1 MVIEPEFHP
10 MIIGKKG
17 ETVRNL
23 RNKYGVQVNLPRRGE
38 GNHENIVT
46 VVGYQQ
52 SAESAR
58 DEIQEMVDKLVSFF
72 KKNLLII
79 TLILIYTFGFI
90 QFYVLYRKM
99 FIKKKFTLTVEFIQ
113 G

>member
-1 MVIEPEFHP
+1 MVIEQEFHP

-38 GNHENIVT
+38 GNNENIVT

-52 SAESAR
+52 NAEKAR
-58 DEIQEMVDKLVSFF
+58 DEIQEMVDKLVSIFYDIQYCF
-72 KKNLLII
+72 IILQLLID
-79 TLILIYTFGFI
+79 
-90 QFYVLYRKM
+90 
-99 FIKKKFTLTVEFIQ
+99 
-113 G
+113 

>member
-23 RNKYGVQVNLPRRGE
+23 RNKFGVQVNLPRRGE
-38 GNHENIVT
+38 GNNENIVT

-58 DEIQEMVDKLVSFF
+58 DEIQEMVDKLVSLFLCCSLSNHF
-72 KKNLLII
+72 INNVRFVVDLMLCLLCSEKC
-79 TLILIYTFGFI
+79 LQGRD
-90 QFYVLYRKM
+90 LYR
-99 FIKKKFTLTVEFIQ
+99 Q
-113 G
+113 

>member
-1 MVIEPEFHP
+1 MTIEPEFHP

-38 GNHENIVT
+38 GNNENIVT

-52 SAESAR
+52 KAELAR
-58 DEIQEMVDKLVSFF
+58 DEIQEMVDKLVS
-72 KKNLLII
+72 I
-79 TLILIYTFGFI
+79 FI
-90 QFYVLYRKM
+90 KTYFLYIDVLYTNYIFYYFIIFRKM
-99 FIKKKFTLTVEFIQ
+99 FTKKKFILTVEFIQ

>member
-1 MVIEPEFHP
+1 

-38 GNHENIVT
+38 GNNENIVT

-58 DEIQEMVDKLVSFF
+58 DEIQEMVDKLVSYFSF
-72 KKNLLII
+72 LHTAYHNMGSFLSII
-79 TLILIYTFGFI
+79 IIFDNY
-90 QFYVLYRKM
+90 
-99 FIKKKFTLTVEFIQ
+99 
-113 G
+113 

>member
-1 MVIEPEFHP
+1 MTIEPEFHP

-38 GNHENIVT
+38 GNNENIVT

-52 SAESAR
+52 KAELAR
-58 DEIQEMVDKLVSFF
+58 DEIQEMVDKLVSNFI
-72 KKNLLII
+72 KTHYY
-79 TLILIYTFGFI
+79 TLIFSILITFFI
-90 QFYVLYRKM
+90 ILLYLEKCLQRRN
-99 FIKKKFTLTVEFIQ
+99 LY
-113 G
+113 

>member
-38 GNHENIVT
+38 GNNENIVT

-58 DEIQEMVDKLVSFF
+58 DEIQEMVDKLVSLLTCCSWINQFMTLGL
-72 KKNLLII
+72 LLI
-79 TLILIYTFGFI
+79 
-90 QFYVLYRKM
+90 
-99 FIKKKFTLTVEFIQ
+99 
-113 G
+113 

>member
-1 MVIEPEFHP
+1 MVIESEFHP

-23 RNKYGVQVNLPRRGE
+23 RKKYGVQVNLPRRGE
-38 GNHENIVT
+38 GINKNIVT

-58 DEIQEMVDKLVSFF
+58 DEIQEMVNKLVSFF
-72 KKNLLII
+72 SFLL
-79 TLILIYTFGFI
+79 T
-90 QFYVLYRKM
+90 M
-99 FIKKKFTLTVEFIQ
+99 
-113 G
+113 